1 MLEGR
6 SSLSF
11 IEFMNHFCL
20 RILCFFTLVS
30 MSFSCRETNFNNLC
44 DPKSK
49 DYLESLVI
57 RFVNFDET
65 SHCGVVLEV
74 LPPSYLI
81 CPALIPKPNGSF
93 FLENFETDGNRL
105 SFSANPA
112 LPNGISFSPFSNSI
126 QGIYSGWKANR
137 QSFTITATNPKGS
150 ASCTYN
156 PAWMGKLPF
165 KTKQTTCYDGNV
177 PTPFIDPSCAII
189 PGQDGQTQKGIPQ
202 VFIGPSLVAGEE
214 ITTDQNTGLVWTSC
228 QRGKT
233 GIGCTSVGG
242 TDFTFATAQ
251 AECAGLNVGSGFANR
266 TDWRVPE
273 MEEYLS
279 TFDYSLANPSI
290 NQTFFPQSDSWNY
303 KTNTSYN
310 PGVGAYYPTFIDS
323 GIGGGGYGD
332 PHRLRCVSN
341 GTQPKNKRLQNNN
354 DGTILDLD
362 TSLVWQR
369 CSAGQTNLT
378 TCSGGTDLVVDW
390 FGAISYCQGLNLAGR
405 TWRLPNANELRS
417 LLDYYLTY
425 GYPGFD
431 PIYFPNTATA
441 VAPAVANYWTST
453 TSILNTEN
461 AFVVNFQ
468 FSGGGG
474 DVKTNNADNHIRC
487 VSDF

>member
-11 IEFMNHFCL
+11 IEFMTHFCL
-20 RILCFFTLVS
+20 QILCFFTLVS
-30 MSFSCRETNFNNLC
+30 MSVSCRETNFNNLC

-49 DYLESLVI
+49 DYQESLVI
-57 RFVNFDET
+57 RFINFDET

-93 FLENFETDGNRL
+93 FTENFETNGNRL

-112 LPNGISFSPFSNSI
+112 LPIGISFSLFSNSI

-137 QSFTITATNPKGS
+137 QTFTITASNPKGS

-165 KTKQTTCYDGNV
+165 KTKQTNCYDGNV
-177 PTPFIDPSCAII
+177 PTPFIDPSCVII

-214 ITTDQNTGLVWTSC
+214 ITTDQTTG
-228 QRGKT
+228 
-233 GIGCTSVGG
+233 
-242 TDFTFATAQ
+242 
-251 AECAGLNVGSGFANR
+251 
-266 TDWRVPE
+266 
-273 MEEYLS
+273 
-279 TFDYSLANPSI
+279 
-290 NQTFFPQSDSWNY
+290 
-303 KTNTSYN
+303 
-310 PGVGAYYPTFIDS
+310 
-323 GIGGGGYGD
+323 
-332 PHRLRCVSN
+332 
-341 GTQPKNKRLQNNN
+341 
-354 DGTILDLD
+354 
-362 TSLVWQR
+362 LVWQR

-378 TCSGGTDLVVDW
+378 TCTGGTDLVIDW

-405 TWRLPNANELRS
+405 TWRLPNVSELRS
-417 LLDYYLTY
+417 LLDYYLTN

-441 VAPAVANYWTST
+441 VAPAV
-453 TSILNTEN
+453 
-461 AFVVNFQ
+461 
-468 FSGGGG
+468 
-474 DVKTNNADNHIRC
+474 
-487 VSDF
+487 